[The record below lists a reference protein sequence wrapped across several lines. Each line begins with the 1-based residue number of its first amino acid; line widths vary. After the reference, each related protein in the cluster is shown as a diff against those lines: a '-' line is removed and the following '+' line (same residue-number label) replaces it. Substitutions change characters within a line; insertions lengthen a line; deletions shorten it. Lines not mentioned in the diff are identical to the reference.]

1 MYAGAA
7 MLITRVII
15 VFASSIVK
23 EQNDLINLACY
34 KVPDHIFVILLFPK
48 DLQEL
53 FVLHS
58 LVLSGG

>member
-1 MYAGAA
+1 

-53 FVLHS
+53 FALHS